1 MHFWIGSFCYVRD
14 KGKFVF
20 PQGVASISDV
30 ITLTADL
37 GNKIPDKS
45 WMLYLLEIFNLQNI
59 AVELNLICSFNDN
72 GKFHAIFN
80 GVNQYE
86 FKEITPILGHSFLRQ
101 IILNQKNKSI
111 IYILQDQTLHKSEK
125 FILSLNAQ
133 PFAFETLKHFTGVE
147 WWNKVSNLP
156 FSIRFQVEISQLLYG
171 LSDNVL
177 DSDSVSYFPYD
188 QLIPNNDGICKQYPI
203 SFNNIKIN
211 DGCICYQIDSGLC
224 ETGLRYNG

>member
-1 MHFWIGSFCYVRD
+1 MRGIIILALNQLIVCNHSWECAFLIGSFCYVRD
-14 KGKFVF
+14 LGKFVF

-101 IILNQKNKSI
+101 IIL
-111 IYILQDQTLHKSEK
+111 K
-125 FILSLNAQ
+125 FTQVKRDACGVHEALN
-133 PFAFETLKHFTGVE
+133 
-147 WWNKVSNLP
+147 
-156 FSIRFQVEISQLLYG
+156 
-171 LSDNVL
+171 D
-177 DSDSVSYFPYD
+177 
-188 QLIPNNDGICKQYPI
+188 
-203 SFNNIKIN
+203 
-211 DGCICYQIDSGLC
+211 
-224 ETGLRYNG
+224 LRYPLTTGSKVL

>member
-1 MHFWIGSFCYVRD
+1 VHFWIGSFCYVRD

-86 FKEITPILGHSFLRQ
+86 FNTH
-101 IILNQKNKSI
+101 
-111 IYILQDQTLHKSEK
+111 T
-125 FILSLNAQ
+125 
-133 PFAFETLKHFTGVE
+133 
-147 WWNKVSNLP
+147 
-156 FSIRFQVEISQLLYG
+156 
-171 LSDNVL
+171 
-177 DSDSVSYFPYD
+177 
-188 QLIPNNDGICKQYPI
+188 
-203 SFNNIKIN
+203 
-211 DGCICYQIDSGLC
+211 
-224 ETGLRYNG
+224 